1 MESTLKKLKKNE
13 YELTVELGREE
24 LDVYVKQAE
33 AMISAGFQMDG
44 FRRGKVPRDMI
55 RKEVGGKLIL
65 EEAMGIALNDSLAKT
80 LDEQELEVIKV
91 SEVHLKAY
99 TASKLIYSV
108 MVSVYPPVN
117 IGNLTGLTVKR
128 KEITV
133 ERKEIENAVEFLRVS
148 RSKTLPKEEP
158 AEKGDRVEVDFE
170 VTSEGLP
177 IEGGVSKNHPI
188 VLGENK
194 FIPGFEDQIM
204 GMKQGGEKKFS
215 LLAPKDYFHK
225 DVAGKKLDFDVRVVK
240 VEEIQKPLLTDDF
253 ARSVG
258 RFKDLNDLEHN
269 LSRGL
274 LEEKKTKE
282 NQRLRLEILSK
293 ILERSKVEIPE
304 NMTDERLNEMIV
316 GFDTDLHIKG
326 MELSI
331 YLAHLGKTE
340 DDLKKDWRG
349 EAQKQVAL
357 ALLLKKIAKDNNIK
371 PEPREIEEAT
381 ERLVQG
387 MAMKGELDKD
397 NLDLERLKEAV
408 VGDLVNEK
416 VFSYLEKTYSA

>member
-24 LDVYVKQAE
+24 LDVYVKRAE
-33 AMISAGFQMDG
+33 ARISAGFQMDG
-44 FRRGKVPRDMI
+44 FRRGKVPSDVI
-55 RKEVGGKLIL
+55 RKEVGDKLIL
-65 EEAMGIALNDSLAKT
+65 EEAMAIALNDSLAKT
-80 LDEQELEVIKV
+80 LEEQKLEAIKV
-91 SEVHLKAY
+91 SEVNMKENS
-99 TASKLIYSV
+99 ASKLIYSV
-108 MVSVYPPVN
+108 MVTLSPPVD
-117 IGNLTGLTVKR
+117 IGNLAGLTVKR
-128 KEITV
+128 KEINV
-133 ERKEIENAVEFLRVS
+133 ERKEIEDAIEFLRVS
-148 RSKTLPKEEP
+148 RSKTLPKEGAIEN
-158 AEKGDRVEVDFE
+158 GNRVEVDFE

-188 VLGENK
+188 VIGEEK
-194 FIPGFEDQIM
+194 FIAGFEDQLL
-204 GMKQGGEKKFS
+204 GMEQGGEKKFS

-225 DVAGKKLDFDVRVVK
+225 DIAGKKLDFNVRVIK
-240 VEEIQKPLLTDDF
+240 VEEVQKPSLTDDF

-269 LSRGL
+269 VSRGI

-282 NQRLRLEILSK
+282 GQRIRLEILSK
-293 ILERSKVEIPE
+293 MLEKSKVEVPE
-304 NMTDERLNEMIV
+304 EMTDERLNEMLT
-316 GFDTDLHIKG
+316 GFDNDLHSKG

-349 EAQKQVAL
+349 EAEKQMAF
-357 ALLLKKIAKDNNIK
+357 ALLLKKMAKENNIR

-397 NLDLERLKEAV
+397 NLDLDRLREAV
-408 VGDLVNEK
+408 TGDLLNEK
-416 VFSYLEKTYSA
+416 VFSYLERTYSV

>member
-387 MAMKGELDKD
+387 MAMKGGLDKD
-397 NLDLERLKEAV
+397 NLDLERLKIP
-408 VGDLVNEK
+408 
-416 VFSYLEKTYSA
+416 S